1 MTNTTANT
9 IVNIDFKLTHNA
21 AGQLQFTASD
31 GSVFDGVYPVRAF
44 PINAPDEGLSI
55 VSKEGSELAWL
66 PNLAELPAETKALI
80 LDELA
85 HREFMPA
92 IKRIQHVSSFATP
105 STWDVET
112 DKGATQLTLKS
123 EDQIWRI
130 KGNKLLITDK
140 HGVNFMIHNTEQLD
154 KHSRKLLD
162 RFL

>member
-1 MTNTTANT
+1 MANTTPVT
-9 IVNIDFKLTHNA
+9 DFKLTHNA
-21 AGQLQFTASD
+21 AGQLQFIAND

-55 VSKEGSELAWL
+55 VSKEGKELAWL
-66 PNLAELPAETKALI
+66 ANPAELPADTKALI
-80 LDELA
+80 LAELA

-92 IKRIQHVSSFATP
+92 IKAIRHVSSFATP
-105 STWDVET
+105 SIWDVET

-130 KGNKLLITDK
+130 KGGKLLITDK
-140 HGVNFMIHNTEQLD
+140 HGVNFMIHDLDQLD

>member
-1 MTNTTANT
+1 MVNTTAD
-9 IVNIDFKLTHNA
+9 IDFKLTHNA
-21 AGQLQFTASD
+21 AGQLQFSASD

-55 VSKEGSELAWL
+55 VSKEGKELAWL
-66 PNLAELPAETKALI
+66 PDLTALPADIKALI
-80 LDELA
+80 LAELA

-92 IKRIQHVSSFATP
+92 IKRIRHVSSFATP

-130 KGNKLLITDK
+130 KSGKLLITDK
-140 HGVNFMIHNTEQLD
+140 HGVNFMIHDIDQLD